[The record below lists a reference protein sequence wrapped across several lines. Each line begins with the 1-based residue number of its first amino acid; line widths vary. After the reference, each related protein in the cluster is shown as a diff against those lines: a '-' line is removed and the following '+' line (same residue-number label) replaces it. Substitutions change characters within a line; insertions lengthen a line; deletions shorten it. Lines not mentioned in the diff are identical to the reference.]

1 LKQGT
6 VAGRTSGLRPAQRRR
21 LERLCHRR
29 HPEDGIAEPLGLQR
43 LASESRELELPI
55 TLVVDGR
62 GLCRL
67 LWVGPLEQSGRL
79 LEKLPG
85 TPRRQGRGLRLLTCC
100 GRSKHLAPSAQ
111 EGVVGLDLQP
121 NLWLRFGDQPA
132 AGGHWAA
139 AVYRPGGSATT
150 PWEPALE
157 GDLASLCAMDPG
169 LAGVAGAATT
179 REDVPSPMD
188 GQASERV
195 LLLAL
200 TPGDRSAAQR
210 LIAELE
216 GLVRSAGG
224 VPVGVVEQRRS
235 QLAPQTVWGEG
246 KLAEAALEA
255 RRLGATLV
263 VTDRELTPVQAR
275 NLEKLL
281 DLPISDRSELILDI
295 FAQRAS
301 SAAGRLQVELAQ
313 LRYRLPRLSGR
324 GRSLSRQ
331 GGGIGT
337 RGPGETQLEKDRRAI
352 ARRIER
358 LQRDVRH
365 LEAHRAR
372 LRQGRRGQRRLAL
385 VGYTNAGKSS
395 LLNALTGAQGQAAV
409 LAENKLFAT
418 LDPTTRRLQLRWPG
432 SGSRPMPLLL
442 TDTVGFI
449 RDLPPPLVEAFRS
462 TLEETLDAD
471 GLLLVVDLSDPAW
484 PEQRQTVHAILDA
497 LGATMP
503 RRLVANQIDRCPAG
517 EIARARAL
525 EPDALFVSATGALG
539 LQHLR
544 EALLSWPPPSAGS
557 PVAASAI
564 TGPGAPSIPAN
575 PIPMAL
581 QLGDT
586 VPDFTQDSQLG
597 PIHFYDYAGD
607 SWVVLFSHPA
617 DYTPVCTTELGEVSR
632 LRPEWEKR
640 NVKTIALSVDSAESH
655 KGWICDINETQNT
668 AVDYPILADE
678 DKKVSDLYGMI
689 HPNALNNL
697 TVRSVFIIDP
707 NKKLRLQ
714 ITYPASTGRN
724 FDEILRVIDSL
735 QLTDYHQVATPVNW
749 KDGDDC
755 VVVPSIP
762 TDEAR
767 TKFPKGVTEVKPYL
781 RMTPQPNK

>member
-1 LKQGT
+1 

-29 HPEDGIAEPLGLQR
+29 HPEDGLADLLGLQR
-43 LASESRELELPI
+43 LAAESRELELPI

-79 LEKLPG
+79 LDKLPG
-85 TPRRQGRGLRLLTCC
+85 SQRRQGRGLRLLTCC
-100 GRSKHLAPSAQ
+100 GRSRQLAPSSQ
-111 EGVVGLDLQP
+111 EGVVGLDLEP
-121 NLWLRFGDQPA
+121 SLWLRYGDQA
-132 AGGHWAA
+132 GAGGHWAA
-139 AVYRPGGSATT
+139 AVFSPGGVAST
-150 PWEPALE
+150 PWSSVQE
-157 GDLASLCAMDPG
+157 GELASLCALDPG
-169 LAGVAGAATT
+169 LADGGEPGPTPAEDHHPAAGQ
-179 REDVPSPMD
+179 P
-188 GQASERV
+188 GERV

-200 TPGDRSAAQR
+200 TPGDRCAAQR

-216 GLVRSAGG
+216 GLVRSAGA

-255 RRLGATLV
+255 RRLGASLV

-275 NLEKLL
+275 NLERLL
-281 DLPISDRSELILDI
+281 DLPVSDRSELILDI

-313 LRYRLPRLSGR
+313 LRYRLPRLIGR

-358 LQRDVRH
+358 LQRDVRQ

-372 LRQGRRGQRRLAL
+372 LRQGRQGQRRLAL

-395 LLNALTGAQGQAAV
+395 LLNALSGARGSAAV

-418 LDPTTRRLQLRWPG
+418 LDPTTRRLEL
-432 SGSRPMPLLL
+432 SRPGAGERPLPLLL

-471 GLLLVVDLSDPAW
+471 GLLVVVDLSDPAW
-484 PEQRQTVHAILDA
+484 PEQRRTVHAILDA

-503 RRLVANQIDRCPAG
+503 RRLVANQIDRCPAA
-517 EIARARAL
+517 EIDRARAL
-525 EPDALFVSATGALG
+525 EPEALFVSATGALG
-539 LQHLR
+539 LQNLR
-544 EALLSWPPPSAGS
+544 DALLAWPPPVAGS

-564 TGPGAPSIPAN
+564 AGASAPSFPATS
-575 PIPMAL
+575 IPMAL

-586 VPDFTQDSQLG
+586 VPDFTQNSQLG

-632 LRPEWEKR
+632 LRAEWEKR

-655 KGWICDINETQNT
+655 TGWICDINETQNT
-668 AVDYPILADE
+668 TVDYPILADE

-762 TDEAR
+762 TEEAR
-767 TKFPKGVTEVKPYL
+767 AKFPKGVTEVKPYL